1 MTTRAQQKQI
11 DFDHLQ
17 DVILELDDLQLPIC
31 LAFQRSKMTQVT
43 DLLAMDDDRIMGF
56 KYATKDDK
64 GKTIVQSIT
73 EHCANRLVQFKRYV
87 AFKAASGDP
96 IRGNWTSIMVEDF
109 EDFFTSMG
117 SNSNNPTPL
126 SPYTLPQ
133 T

>member
-17 DVILELDDLQLPIC
+17 DVILELDDPQHPIR

-43 DLLAMDDDRIMGF
+43 DLLAMDEDRIMGL

-64 GKTIVQSIT
+64 GKATVQNIP

-87 AFKAASGDP
+87 AFRAVSGDP
-96 IRGNWTSIMVEDF
+96 IRGNWTSITVEDF

-117 SNSNNPTPL
+117 SSSNNPTSL
-126 SPYTLPQ
+126 SPYTLH
-133 T
+133 